1 MRLEHVLEF
10 KYLGCVFDESNTD
23 EGDCCRKMVSGRR
36 DASADNSLVN
46 AMVLQIE
53 CARILH

>member
-1 MRLEHVLEF
+1 MEF
-10 KYLGCVFDESNTD
+10 KYLGCVFDEPNTD

-46 AMVLQIE
+46 ARVLQIE